1 MSTSIPAPVTRP
13 VEAVLPV
20 DEPGEHAGRPPVTE
34 RDESRDLPEGVVQCL
49 AQLQPLP
56 EPLSRPSA
64 GLRQARSGAPEK
76 ISVAVA
82 PRVPTMPEE
91 GASKPMKV
99 AGGPAVAMAVP
110 ALAQPLARP
119 ARAVP
124 TTPAT
129 QLPALPGGMRLP
141 TSPSVEPALALFK
154 TSATQLPAPPAAM
167 PLPMSD
173 VPGLPGSASAA
184 LTQSPAQPVPANGLP
199 GAATTASP
207 TPLAEPGAKPGSTLA
222 DRDTPPPQSAQPLPP
237 GLERTARA
245 QTAAPPAA
253 FNPPPTRKAEVPA
266 EKAAQPYLQVPF
278 SKGDS
283 TGVVT
288 INKAPADMPAQLLLS
303 PSNAQVSGH
312 LRDGLELAPQTVWQ
326 LNEQH
331 EQAHDERRQHEAGD
345 DETPGDAPQPLAPM
359 LAMQGMK
366 P

>member
-1 MSTSIPAPVTRP
+1 MA
-13 VEAVLPV
+13 
-20 DEPGEHAGRPPVTE
+20 
-34 RDESRDLPEGVVQCL
+34 
-49 AQLQPLP
+49 
-56 EPLSRPSA
+56 
-64 GLRQARSGAPEK
+64 
-76 ISVAVA
+76 AVA
-82 PRVPTMPEE
+82 E
-91 GASKPMKV
+91 
-99 AGGPAVAMAVP
+99 
-110 ALAQPLARP
+110 
-119 ARAVP
+119 
-124 TTPAT
+124 
-129 QLPALPGGMRLP
+129 
-141 TSPSVEPALALFK
+141 
-154 TSATQLPAPPAAM
+154 
-167 PLPMSD
+167 
-173 VPGLPGSASAA
+173 
-184 LTQSPAQPVPANGLP
+184 SPAQPVPANGLP
-199 GAATTASP
+199 GAATTTSP

-253 FNPPPTRKAEVPA
+253 FNPPPTGKAEVPA

>member
-1 MSTSIPAPVTRP
+1 MA
-13 VEAVLPV
+13 
-20 DEPGEHAGRPPVTE
+20 
-34 RDESRDLPEGVVQCL
+34 
-49 AQLQPLP
+49 
-56 EPLSRPSA
+56 
-64 GLRQARSGAPEK
+64 
-76 ISVAVA
+76 AVA
-82 PRVPTMPEE
+82 E
-91 GASKPMKV
+91 
-99 AGGPAVAMAVP
+99 
-110 ALAQPLARP
+110 
-119 ARAVP
+119 
-124 TTPAT
+124 
-129 QLPALPGGMRLP
+129 
-141 TSPSVEPALALFK
+141 
-154 TSATQLPAPPAAM
+154 
-167 PLPMSD
+167 
-173 VPGLPGSASAA
+173 
-184 LTQSPAQPVPANGLP
+184 SPAQPVPANGLQ
-199 GAATTASP
+199 GAATTTSP

-253 FNPPPTRKAEVPA
+253 FNPPPTGKAEVPA